1 MNSINNVAKKLN
13 LSENQ
18 VKNTL
23 SLLSEGATV
32 PFISRYRKN
41 ITGGLDEDQITKIN
55 DLYVYDVELN
65 KRKEAILNILAENK
79 LLNDELKQKIEAAD
93 TKQAVE
99 NIYEPFKIGK
109 KTKASDAI
117 ALGLSPL
124 ADEILNNNDDNYNLY
139 YAAKKYIS
147 DKLKTEDEVLQ
158 QTKFIIAQNISQDPS
173 TREYVKNQL

>member
-13 LSENQ
+13 LNENQ

-79 LLNDELKQKIEAAD
+79 LLNDELKQKLKLLIQN
-93 TKQAVE
+93 KQL
-99 NIYEPFKIGK
+99 KIFM
-109 KTKASDAI
+109 
-117 ALGLSPL
+117 
-124 ADEILNNNDDNYNLY
+124 NH
-139 YAAKKYIS
+139 
-147 DKLKTEDEVLQ
+147 LK
-158 QTKFIIAQNISQDPS
+158 
-173 TREYVKNQL
+173 

>member
-1 MNSINNVAKKLN
+1 MLKIKFKRKS
-13 LSENQ
+13 S
-18 VKNTL
+18 KNTL

-99 NIYEPFKIGK
+99 NIYEP
-109 KTKASDAI
+109 
-117 ALGLSPL
+117 
-124 ADEILNNNDDNYNLY
+124 
-139 YAAKKYIS
+139 
-147 DKLKTEDEVLQ
+147 LK
-158 QTKFIIAQNISQDPS
+158 
-173 TREYVKNQL
+173 